1 MLQRYEF
8 SSDSSARDRNL
19 SLFDNYFLI
28 IMIIFISLHPE
39 CAKYRMTENPFVTN
53 GYAGAEYFC
62 DRVEETKM
70 LVEFLTN
77 GNNMALMSPRRLGK
91 TDLIKHSFNQPVIS
105 DHFYTF
111 VVDIYATDS
120 FRDFVNV
127 FGKSILEALKP
138 KGRKVWEKF
147 LDMLFSIRSEISFD
161 ISGNPVWGLGVGAM
175 TPPQT
180 TLDEIFTYLRSAD
193 KHCLVAI
200 DEFQQ
205 ILYYNDNKNIEAEL
219 RTQIQRC
226 PNANFIFSGS
236 QRHLMSKM
244 FLSPSRPF
252 YQSVV
257 PMSLEPIPFDRY
269 WTFAESQFAKN
280 GGRRITKDV
289 VEEVHSHFVGVT
301 ANVQRIMNILYMQT
315 PAGEVCTK
323 DMIAPAIDTYLQ
335 MSSEA
340 YETLLRQMPEKQRNV
355 FLAIAAEGRVKSI
368 SGGQFV
374 RKYRLPSV
382 SSVVSAVKGLLE
394 KDFITETDGE
404 YYVYDHFFRLWMQ
417 RRQII

>member
-1 MLQRYEF
+1 
-8 SSDSSARDRNL
+8 
-19 SLFDNYFLI
+19 
-28 IMIIFISLHPE
+28 
-39 CAKYRMTENPFVTN
+39 MTENPFVTN

-91 TDLIKHSFNQPVIS
+91 TDLIKHSFSQPVIS

-205 ILYYNDNKNIEAEL
+205 ILYYNDNKNIKAEL

-289 VEEVHSHFVGVT
+289 VEEVHSQFVGVT

>member
-1 MLQRYEF
+1 
-8 SSDSSARDRNL
+8 
-19 SLFDNYFLI
+19 
-28 IMIIFISLHPE
+28 
-39 CAKYRMTENPFVTN
+39 MTENPFVTN

-62 DRVEETKM
+62 DRVEETKK

-91 TDLIKHSFNQPVIS
+91 TDLIKHSFSQPVIS

-289 VEEVHSHFVGVT
+289 VEEVHSQFVGVT

>member
-1 MLQRYEF
+1 
-8 SSDSSARDRNL
+8 
-19 SLFDNYFLI
+19 
-28 IMIIFISLHPE
+28 
-39 CAKYRMTENPFVTN
+39 MTGNPFVTN

-91 TDLIKHSFNQPVIS
+91 TDLIKHSFSQPVIS

-289 VEEVHSHFVGVT
+289 VEEVHSQFVGVT

>member
-1 MLQRYEF
+1 
-8 SSDSSARDRNL
+8 
-19 SLFDNYFLI
+19 
-28 IMIIFISLHPE
+28 
-39 CAKYRMTENPFVTN
+39 MTDNPFVTN
-53 GYAGAEYFC
+53 GYAGPEYFC
-62 DRVEETKM
+62 DRVQETKT
-70 LVEFLTN
+70 LVDFLTN
-77 GNNMALMSPRRLGK
+77 GNNIALMSPRRLGK
-91 TDLIKHSFNQPVIS
+91 TDLIKHSFHQSAIS
-105 DHFYTF
+105 DHYHTF

-147 LDMLFSIRSEISFD
+147 LDVLFSIRSEISFD

-180 TLDEIFTYLRSAD
+180 TLDEIFTYLRTAD

-205 ILYYNDNKNIEAEL
+205 ILYYNDNRNIEAEL

-226 PNANFIFSGS
+226 PNASFIFSGS
-236 QRHLMSKM
+236 QCHLMSKM

-269 WTFAESQFAKN
+269 WEFAESQFAKN
-280 GGRRITKDV
+280 GGRRITQDV
-289 VEEVHSHFVGVT
+289 VEEVHSRFLGVT
-301 ANVQRIMNILYMQT
+301 ANVQRIMNILYMKT
-315 PAGEVCTK
+315 PAGGVCTK
-323 DMIAPAIDTYLQ
+323 DMVDPAVDTYLR

-368 SGGQFV
+368 SSGQFV

-394 KDFITETDGE
+394 KDFITESDGE
-404 YYVYDHFFRLWMQ
+404 YYVYDHFFMLWLQ
-417 RRQII
+417 RRPFI